1 MLLLG
6 IDFETTGLDPQNAS
20 IIEIGAVLY
29 CPYFKSVV
37 QSFSILTSA
46 EEVPEEITALTGIS
60 LELLQANG
68 VPLDKAFDSLE
79 RFASKASLLVAHN
92 ADFEKSF
99 IQAKRPKS
107 PLLEMQTLDTMTD
120 IPYPPHVRHRD
131 LERLSIGHNCVNS
144 TYHRALPDVMTM
156 FSVMSRYEWDDIMAY
171 FVSPTR
177 EVQALVAYENN
188 HLAKECSFQWNPD
201 AKKWLKKVKDLDMEA
216 LKKKADEIGLKIAV
230 DYTA

>member
-6 IDFETTGLDPQNAS
+6 IDFETTGLDPQTAS

-37 QSFSILTSA
+37 QSFSVLTTA
-46 EEVPEEITALTGIS
+46 EEVPEEITSLTGIT
-60 LELLQANG
+60 LELLQANA

-79 RFASKASLLVAHN
+79 RFARKASLLVAHN

-99 IQAKRPKS
+99 IQAVRPQS

-120 IPYPPHVRHRD
+120 IPYSPHIRHRD
-131 LERLSIGHNCVNS
+131 LERLSISHNCVNS

-156 FSVMSRYEWDDIMAY
+156 FSVMSRYEWDDVMAY
-171 FVSPTR
+171 YVSPTR
-177 EVQALVAYENN
+177 EVQAIVGFDNN
-188 HLAKECSFQWNPD
+188 HLAKQCSFQWNPD
-201 AKKWLKKVKDLDMEA
+201 RKQWLKKVKDLDMEV
-216 LKKKADEIGLKIAV
+216 LQKKATEIGLKLAV